1 MTCLLS
7 YSHLAHSTP
16 SNPSPY
22 MSHSREVVDLH
33 LDEFLPVLLDAA
45 QQGRSVRVLQGP
57 ARLLIVIDHL
67 GVGMS
72 PVIKDQGQSKSL
84 ILSPLPTCAL
94 MRATRKLF
102 RLSNMDFSNRH
113 S

>member
-1 MTCLLS
+1 
-7 YSHLAHSTP
+7 
-16 SNPSPY
+16 
-22 MSHSREVVDLH
+22 
-33 LDEFLPVLLDAA
+33 
-45 QQGRSVRVLQGP
+45 
-57 ARLLIVIDHL
+57 
-67 GVGMS
+67 MS
-72 PVIKDQGQSKSL
+72 PVTKGQGQSKLL